1 MLFSFLLFA
10 DSFNRSFATETHGCL
25 SSSQGSGDFTPPES
39 AVTEQQGE
47 AHVRRFALQDYLQI
61 QGTINLN
68 LRVSY
73 CCRGKFFARSDKDH
87 AAIGPAPAPNLFE
100 DKALQ
105 KLRYLLRS
113 KRVSSF

>member
-10 DSFNRSFATETHGCL
+10 DSFNRSFGAETHGCL
-25 SSSQGSGDFTPPES
+25 CGSQGSGDFTPPEL
-39 AVTEQQGE
+39 AVTEQQSQ

-61 QGTINLN
+61 QSTINLN

-73 CCRGKFFARSDKDH
+73 WRRGQFFARSDKDH
-87 AAIGPAPAPNLFE
+87 SAIGPAPAPNLLQ

>member
-25 SSSQGSGDFTPPES
+25 SSSQGSGDFTPAES
-39 AVTEQQGE
+39 AVTEQEGK
-47 AHVRRFALQDYLQI
+47 AHVRMFALQDYLQI
-61 QGTINLN
+61 QSTINLN

-73 CCRGKFFARSDKDH
+73 WRRGQFVARSDKDH
-87 AAIGPAPAPNLFE
+87 AAIGPAPAPNLLQ

-105 KLRYLLRS
+105 KLRYLPRS

>member
-25 SSSQGSGDFTPPES
+25 SSSQGSGDFTPAES
-39 AVTEQQGE
+39 AVTEQEGK
-47 AHVRRFALQDYLQI
+47 AHVRMFALQDYPQI
-61 QGTINLN
+61 QSTINLN

-73 CCRGKFFARSDKDH
+73 WRRGQFVARSDKDH
-87 AAIGPAPAPNLFE
+87 AAIGPAPAPNLLQ

-105 KLRYLLRS
+105 ELRYLLRS

>member
-1 MLFSFLLFA
+1 
-10 DSFNRSFATETHGCL
+10 
-25 SSSQGSGDFTPPES
+25 
-39 AVTEQQGE
+39 
-47 AHVRRFALQDYLQI
+47 
-61 QGTINLN
+61 

-73 CCRGKFFARSDKDH
+73 WRRGQFFARSDKDN
-87 AAIGPAPAPNLFE
+87 AAIGPAPAPNLLQ